1 MRLIRKLFLAII
13 LPLMAYNFI
22 ASADGIKAV
31 VNDDVITSS
40 EIEQRVNLAL
50 LISRGQAAQNGMTKL
65 NDDILQGLI
74 DEKLKMQAARS
85 VGQTVDEAEVQRAVT
100 SIEENNKMPAGT
112 LAKILGEQGID
123 IEQFKNQ
130 IRGQLAW
137 RNYVRAAIVPLIQE
151 SPVDVD
157 RILQKQLKDDGSV
170 TEYLVGEIFIPV
182 RSTGLENDAKETA
195 DRVRSLVV
203 GQYRFGEI
211 ARNFSE
217 APSRTEDGILGWVV
231 KGQLEPA
238 RDNAITNLKVGG
250 TSQPIRT
257 ADGYYIYRLLN
268 KRSISTTDNSDLN
281 GLRERITTQLRSED
295 IAREAAYVGQQL
307 RQQAF
312 LEIR

>member
-1 MRLIRKLFLAII
+1 MRLIHKLFFIVI
-13 LPLMAYNFI
+13 LPLIAYSSM
-22 ASADGIKAV
+22 ASASSIKAV
-31 VNDDVITSS
+31 VNDDIITSS
-40 EIEQRVNLAL
+40 EVEQRVNLAL
-50 LISRGQAAQNGMTKL
+50 LISRGQAAQNGVAKL
-65 NDDILQGLI
+65 NDDVLQGLI

-85 VGQTVDEAEVQRAVT
+85 VGQTVDEAEVDRAIT

-112 LAKILGEQGID
+112 LEKILGQQGID

-137 RNYVRAAIVPLIQE
+137 RNYVRATIVPLIQD

-157 RILQKQLKDDGSV
+157 RILQNQLKEGAV

-182 RSTGLENDAKETA
+182 RSAGLDNDAKETA

-238 RDNAITNLKVGG
+238 RDNVITNLKVGA
-250 TSQPIRT
+250 TSQPIKM

-268 KRSISTTDNSDLN
+268 KRSISTTDDSDLN
-281 GLRERITTQLRSED
+281 GLRQRINAQLRNED
-295 IAREAAYVGQQL
+295 IAREAAAVGQQL